1 MSILRPSAAP
11 LPAAPRIAL
20 PLPERKTRGRRGALC
35 LLLASSGFVV
45 PADAMAQ
52 QAVTAKGANGS
63 SSATT
68 SESAGQNTGQNSG
81 QNSGE
86 TDSGSTDEI
95 IVTGQ
100 AVPGA
105 VIGDIPPENRIG
117 QGEIASYGVDSI
129 SDLLDEIADQTTSI
143 SGRDSSSGPV
153 VLVNG
158 KRVSGVNEVGDLP
171 VESVLRVDI
180 LPEEV
185 AIKYGY
191 DAQQK
196 VVNII
201 LKRRFQSRV
210 ANLEGGMS
218 TKGGGGQGSGA
229 FTYTRIRDNDR
240 LNLMGKVNS
249 QAAILESDR
258 NITADP
264 DSDVTAA
271 GGLSDERPYRT
282 LQASTRNY
290 AMAASLAHDLG
301 GSANISFNLKG
312 TYKTSRSLGGLAEGE
327 LSVPANNPFSGGSDS
342 SFTRYLSN
350 DPLNRAS
357 NSGDVSAGTTF
368 NVDLSSRWKL
378 SVIGS
383 YDHSESDTR
392 NETGYDLDALQA
404 ALDSGDPDVDPY
416 GTLSPTLL
424 GSMLTTHA
432 KSITDTGSASALIFG
447 KLLKLP
453 AGDMGVS
460 LKLGGDFTSQSS
472 STIQNGAATDSDAN
486 RTNGSAKLSVDIPLT
501 SRSKG
506 VLGAIGTLSLNLNGG
521 ITQVSDYGTLGTFGY
536 GLNWTPVTGVTV
548 IAAVNEDRSAPT
560 VSQLSGPVITTTN
573 QRVYDYV
580 TGESVLVTSVT
591 GGNPNLKADDRHS
604 FKLGINAK
612 ILSEPKL
619 NFSASY
625 VNSRNRNAIMS
636 IGGVTEDLEDAFP
649 DRFIRDGSGTLVS
662 VDSRPVNVY
671 MQRTEQVRWG
681 FNFSTQLRKPKRPE
695 RPPWMRQGE
704 NGQWRGRRNGEQ
716 SGEQAGQTG
725 GQRPAGEA
733 NGQPPQGE
741 SQPGQPGS
749 ENEITVNGQRE
760 QDGPGGFG
768 PPPGGF
774 PPDGPPPDGFRD
786 GPPPGGPDG
795 FGPPPGGGP
804 GGPGG
809 PGGFGGPG
817 GRGGRGFSGGSD
829 NGARLLAS
837 VYHTWVLRSD
847 VQLTEDGETIDLLH
861 GGTVTGSSTPQH
873 KITASVGVVD
883 NGLGMRLE
891 GNWQSATKVNGDSLS
906 SSTGD
911 LHFSSLATLDLRLFA
926 NLQNRFRGKAWAR
939 GTRVS
944 LSIENLFDTRQTV
957 TDATGAT
964 PYAYQKDY
972 LDPMGRTVLLSVRRI
987 F

>member
-1 MSILRPSAAP
+1 MRTSAIARTRA
-11 LPAAPRIAL
+11 LPAHHSAL
-20 PLPERKTRGRRGALC
+20 YLA
-35 LLLASSGFVV
+35 LASTALAV
-45 PADAMAQ
+45 PVETRAQ
-52 QAVTAKGANGS
+52 QAATAAPAAAPK
-63 SSATT
+63 SSAAK
-68 SESAGQNTGQNSG
+68 SNSAASSN
-81 QNSGE
+81 E
-86 TDSGSTDEI
+86 TVSNDEI

-105 VIGDIPPENRIG
+105 VIGDIPPENQIG
-117 QGEIASYGVDSI
+117 PGEIASYGVDSI
-129 SDLLDEIADQTTSI
+129 SDLLNEIADQTASI

-210 ANLEGGMS
+210 ADLGGGLS

-229 FTYTRIRDNDR
+229 FTYTRIHDNDR
-240 LNLMGKVNS
+240 VNLTGKINT

-258 NITADP
+258 DIQPDPNSGITP
-264 DSDVTAA
+264 AA
-271 GGLSDERPYRT
+271 GLSDDRAYRT

-290 AMAASLAHDLG
+290 ALGASLAHDLG
-301 GSANISFNLKG
+301 GSANLSFNVKG
-312 TYKTSRSLGGLAEGE
+312 TYKTSRSLGGLADGE
-327 LSVPANNPFSGGSDS
+327 LTVPADNPFSDG
-342 SFTRYLSN
+342 TATTLNRYLST
-350 DPLNRAS
+350 DPLNRS
-357 NSGDVSAGTTF
+357 TNTGDVTAGSTF
-368 NVDLSSRWKL
+368 NVDLSTRWKL
-378 SVIGS
+378 SVIAS
-383 YDHSESDTR
+383 YEHTETDTR
-392 NETGYDLDALQA
+392 TETGYDTAALQA
-404 ALDSGDPDVDPY
+404 ALDAGDPTVDPY
-416 GTLSPTLL
+416 GTLSPGLL
-424 GSMLTTHA
+424 GNMLTNRA
-432 KSITDTGSASALIFG
+432 KSNSDTGSASALIFG

-472 STIQNGAATDSDAN
+472 TTIREGSTIDGDAS

-501 SRSKG
+501 SRTKG
-506 VLGAIGTLSLNLNGG
+506 FLGAIGTLSLNLNGG

-536 GLNWTPVTGVTV
+536 GLNWTPVKNVTV

-560 VSQLSGPVITTTN
+560 VAQLSNPVITTTN
-573 QRVYDYV
+573 QRVFDYV
-580 TGESVLVTSVT
+580 TGESVLVTTIT

-604 FKLGINAK
+604 FKLGINTQ
-612 ILSEPKL
+612 LTSEPKL

-625 VNSRNRNAIMS
+625 VDSRNRNAIMS
-636 IGGVTEDLEDAFP
+636 LGGVTEQVEDAFP
-649 DRFIRDGSGTLVS
+649 DRFIRDDSGTLTS

-671 MQRTEQVRWG
+671 RQRTEQVRWG
-681 FNFSTQLRKPKRPE
+681 FNFSAQLRKPKRPE
-695 RPPWMRQGE
+695 RRPGEGPWGGRRFGEQGE
-704 NGQWRGRRNGEQ
+704 RP
-716 SGEQAGQTG
+716 AG
-725 GQRPAGEA
+725 GQRPGQTPGQQAGV
-733 NGQPPQGE
+733 P
-741 SQPGQPGS
+741 QPGQPGAD
-749 ENEITVNGQRE
+749 NEITVNGQRE
-760 QDGPGGFG
+760 GEGPGGGFG
-768 PPPGGF
+768 PPG
-774 PPDGPPPDGFRD
+774 GPPPDGFGPPRD
-786 GPPPGGPDG
+786 GPPPDG
-795 FGPPPGGGP
+795 FGPPPGEGGP

-809 PGGFGGPG
+809 PGGGRPGGFGGPG

-829 NGARLLAS
+829 NGMRLLAS
-837 VYHTWVLRSD
+837 VYHTWVLRQD
-847 VQLTEDGETIDLLH
+847 VQLTEDSETIDLLH
-861 GGTVTGSSTPQH
+861 GGTITGNATPQH
-873 KITASVGVVD
+873 KVTASLGVID
-883 NGLGMRLE
+883 NGLGFRLE
-891 GNWQSATKVNGDSLS
+891 GNWQSATHVEGDGLS
-906 SSTGD
+906 SSTGN
-911 LHFSSLATLDLRLFA
+911 LHFSSLSTLDLRLFG

-944 LSIENLFDTRQTV
+944 LSIENLFDQRQRV

>member
-1 MSILRPSAAP
+1 MSTPRPASASVIAPPLLPHAAP
-11 LPAAPRIAL
+11 PRRAS
-20 PLPERKTRGRRGALC
+20 RQSGVLC
-35 LLLASSGFVV
+35 LLLASSGFVL
-45 PADAMAQ
+45 PAEALAQ
-52 QAVTAKGANGS
+52 QVASAKPA
-63 SSATT
+63 SSASTGKSASTATT
-68 SESAGQNTGQNSG
+68 DTSSV
-81 QNSGE
+81 
-86 TDSGSTDEI
+86 DEI

-105 VIGDIPPENRIG
+105 VIGDIPPENQIG

-218 TKGGGGQGSGA
+218 TKGGGGQGNGA
-229 FTYTRIRDNDR
+229 FTYTKIHDNDR
-240 LNLMGKVNS
+240 LNLTGKITS
-249 QAAILESDR
+249 QASILESDR

-264 DSDVTAA
+264 DSEVTAA

-301 GSANISFNLKG
+301 GSANISFNVKG
-312 TYKTSRSLGGLAEGE
+312 TYKTSRSLGGLADGE
-327 LSVPANNPFSGGSDS
+327 LTVPASNPFSGGSDS

-350 DPLNRAS
+350 DPLNRS
-357 NSGDVSAGTTF
+357 TNSGDVSAGTTF

-404 ALDSGDPDVDPY
+404 ALDAGDPNVDPY

-424 GSMLTTHA
+424 GSMLTTRA

-604 FKLGINAK
+604 FKLGVTAK
-612 ILSEPKL
+612 ILDEPKL

-704 NGQWRGRRNGEQ
+704 NGQWGGRRNGEQ
-716 SGEQAGQTG
+716 SGEQA
-725 GQRPAGEA
+725 QRPAGEA
-733 NGQPPQGE
+733 SGQPPQGE
-741 SQPGQPGS
+741 GQPGQPGS